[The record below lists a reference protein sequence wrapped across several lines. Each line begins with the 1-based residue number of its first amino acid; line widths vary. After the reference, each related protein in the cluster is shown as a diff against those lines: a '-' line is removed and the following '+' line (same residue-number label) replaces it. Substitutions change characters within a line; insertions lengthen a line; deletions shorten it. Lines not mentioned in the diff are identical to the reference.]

1 MKRKEKKHPEI
12 TDAKELAKR
21 EEKNRF
27 GTNAAKELDKQLE
40 ELQDF
45 TNVTT
50 EQLRFSPEGDPRKQS
65 YEKRQEK
72 KL

>member
-21 EEKNRF
+21 EKKNRF
-27 GTNAAKELDKQLE
+27 GTNAAKELDKQLK

-50 EQLRFSPEGDPRKQS
+50 EQLRFSVTVPGDCRS
-65 YEKRQEK
+65 NNCVV
-72 KL
+72 L

>member
-40 ELQDF
+40 LQDF

-50 EQLRFSPEGDPRKQS
+50 EQLRFSPERDPRKQS
-65 YEKRQEK
+65 NEKRQKK